1 MGEFSP
7 FTTGRGPSLY
17 FVIPS
22 LKPFGK
28 FSPWKLDG
36 IGEPFSGPANFKGL
50 LMLVLGRV
58 FLYKTC
64 GNIDPWT
71 CQMFVSFVIL
81 YVCGKLQDADI
92 KLFFWI
98 PTQDTNLWTFKMVH
112 LKNHMEMRSG
122 YSSDVYPT
130 PWLRLQHVVFIFQDV
145 SINFCG
151 AAACESRKTCCWRIP
166 LRAESRQKQ
175 WILLGA
181 QLLWVC
187 WHFSRYKSWK
197 AWQFGC
203 DLDIVF
209 FVFFKDD
216 IHT

>member
-7 FTTGRGPSLY
+7 FTTGRGPSFY

-81 YVCGKLQDADI
+81 YVCGKLQDADV
-92 KLFFWI
+92 KTLFFNSNSRYKPLKI
-98 PTQDTNLWTFKMVH
+98 KMVH
-112 LKNHMEMRSG
+112 LKITWKWDPDTHLMFIHLHGFGFNMSCSFSR
-122 YSSDVYPT
+122 VYPS
-130 PWLRLQHVVFIFQDV
+130 IFAELLLVNQ
-145 SINFCG
+145 G
-151 AAACESRKTCCWRIP
+151 KRAAEES
-166 LRAESRQKQ
+166 
-175 WILLGA
+175 
-181 QLLWVC
+181 
-187 WHFSRYKSWK
+187 H
-197 AWQFGC
+197 
-203 DLDIVF
+203 
-209 FVFFKDD
+209 
-216 IHT
+216 